1 MKIRIILL
9 SLLSSLLLISCMDC
23 MDCKSSSDI
32 NLSVEY
38 YSNNNG
44 TMSLDSTTNFNYS
57 GPGFVNTTLPI
68 NITSSNDLSPYLSP
82 VNIREFCGDELKNVN
97 NSTVSLQT
105 TIGDS
110 ISGIYKYNWSENWDC
125 K

>member
-1 MKIRIILL
+1 MKTRIILL
-9 SLLSSLLLISCMDC
+9 TLLSSIVLTSCMDC
-23 MDCKSSSDI
+23 MDCKSITDI
-32 NLSVEY
+32 NLSIEY

-44 TMSLDSTTNFNYS
+44 TMSLDSTTNLSYS
-57 GPGFVNTTLPI
+57 GPGFVNTTLPL

-82 VNIREFCGDELKNVN
+82 VNVREFCGDELKNVN
-97 NSTVSLQT
+97 NSTVNLQT